1 MFSSG
6 WTWFFFY
13 WILNLFSTF
22 GSRQSRSPN
31 IWTFLLLTS
40 LNWQTMT
47 IILKYS
53 PPSFSIYKQQSEE
66 LPKLSGFFSHN
77 SLIQSRKRRQLI
89 QYIFGMSY
97 DFQLLTFWNIQR
109 VHIYRAEVQS
119 KPQIKILL
127 QILIQ

>member
-1 MFSSG
+1 
-6 WTWFFFY
+6 
-13 WILNLFSTF
+13 
-22 GSRQSRSPN
+22 
-31 IWTFLLLTS
+31 
-40 LNWQTMT
+40 MT

-66 LPKLSGFFSHN
+66 LPKLSGFFSYN